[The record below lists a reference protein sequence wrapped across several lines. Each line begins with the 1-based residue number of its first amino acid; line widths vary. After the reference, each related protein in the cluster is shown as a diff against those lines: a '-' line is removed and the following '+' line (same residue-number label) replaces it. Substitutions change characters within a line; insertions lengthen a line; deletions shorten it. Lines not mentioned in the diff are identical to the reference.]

1 MFKCGMDFP
10 VSDSACQFRLVVI
23 GSLHSCAGV
32 FINSCGLSHYK
43 CIASYT
49 HISAAVAVRTR
60 ALPVDVNRWVPVVR
74 TSISVIPGRVLLLK
88 VQFKKNI

>member
-10 VSDSACQFRLVVI
+10 VSDCACQFRLVVI

-43 CIASYT
+43 CKASYT
-49 HISAAVAVRTR
+49 HISAVVAVRTW
-60 ALPVDVNRWVPVVR
+60 ALPRGRKQMGPSCQDKHFSHPWE
-74 TSISVIPGRVLLLK
+74 SIA
-88 VQFKKNI
+88 FKSAI